1 MNAAWS
7 AWVARFEA
15 LALRERRLIAVAAI
29 GGTLLLG
36 WTLAIEPSLT
46 RLRLVERGQFE
57 VAAQRS
63 TLQEQLVSLQVPAL
77 QPETKARAELA
88 ALREELGRLNARFAV
103 LEGTL
108 VPPQRMTGLLEEMI
122 GRRTNL
128 RLVSLRTLPVKPMLE
143 AQSGEMAKAGET
155 RGGTTAALYKH
166 GVEIKLEGGYAEL
179 AEYLARLEK
188 SGQQLLW
195 ERVSL
200 SAEQH
205 PRLVLTLTVYTLSL
219 DRAWLIT

>member
-63 TLQEQLVSLQVPAL
+63 TLQEQLVSLQAPAL
-77 QPETKARAELA
+77 QPEL
-88 ALREELGRLNARFAV
+88 
-103 LEGTL
+103 
-108 VPPQRMTGLLEEMI
+108 
-122 GRRTNL
+122 
-128 RLVSLRTLPVKPMLE
+128 
-143 AQSGEMAKAGET
+143 
-155 RGGTTAALYKH
+155 
-166 GVEIKLEGGYAEL
+166 
-179 AEYLARLEK
+179 
-188 SGQQLLW
+188 
-195 ERVSL
+195 
-200 SAEQH
+200 
-205 PRLVLTLTVYTLSL
+205 
-219 DRAWLIT
+219 